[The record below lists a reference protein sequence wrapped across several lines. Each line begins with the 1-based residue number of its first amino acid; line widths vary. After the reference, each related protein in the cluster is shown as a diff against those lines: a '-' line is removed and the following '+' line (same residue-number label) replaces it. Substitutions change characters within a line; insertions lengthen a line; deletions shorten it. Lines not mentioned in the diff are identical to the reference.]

1 MSSKIIDSD
10 WSETKGL
17 ELPSRD
23 PESKDSD
30 WLAILHDAMRQVSI
44 PRRFPGNG
52 DDVICEGLLLVGSKM
67 TSPRGA
73 PIGA

>member
-1 MSSKIIDSD
+1 MSSKIINSD
-10 WSETKGL
+10 WPVSKGL

-44 PRRFPGNG
+44 PGRFPGNG
-52 DDVICEGLLLVGSKM
+52 YDVICEGLLLVGPEM